1 MEDDAERPQ
10 GARASSGRGL
20 RRASTERAATMD
32 SLPSVLPLDAGNA
45 AEQRSPDD
53 SQSPWPSADFLRD
66 PFNGNAAAEP
76 AIQLPEFTPTRT
88 INPFAAMPH
97 SSPPHPA
104 KPDDDAQT
112 AHAPDS
118 TESPSAPSTDPPARP
133 APLEAPSAP
142 APAAAMPHSSSAVA
156 TAPATSAP
164 APSAPATSAPATSAG
179 ASTSSA
185 AVAEQY
191 RALLEKA
198 YGKFARLREL
208 PLYGR
213 QRWEAHFHKAFS
225 VYSRLWRFQQEH
237 RARLVEMGLKRWEIG
252 EIASRIGQLYYN
264 YYLRTG
270 DASYLLEAFIFYDAI
285 HRREYFREAACSEA
299 AVAHKQLRWLARFTV
314 VCVLLG
320 RRDMLRHL
328 LWQLRMAVD
337 DYSRSF
343 QVPLPPRLPLR
354 CTHLPSLCLPATPR
368 TDYCRPVTTLP
379 PFLAPAPPTPPSQA
393 ADAAEWK
400 GVVHEAVRF
409 LRADWPSDCP
419 RPLRYSVL
427 LDPPPGALPPVAALM
442 LPAAPRA
449 LALQEVV
456 LTSFYP
462 LEVRPGGGVGEEGSG
477 GKEGGGHH
485 SEAER
490 GHTGRLPHAAGR
502 RVAALGLLTLP
513 PSPLHPPCV
522 QVKLSE
528 VTLDAFRML
537 QAVEWLPSGFFLPSK
552 QGGVATHGFTA
563 TGGAGGGGGEGPRL
577 VGGAEEN
584 VVDPSLPP
592 NPHKYV
598 LHRPSVPHL
607 LMVLATAVEELPA
620 DAALL
625 LYLSAA
631 GSLAPTATPPASHP
645 AASQPPAAPAAAAS
659 SAVVAPEAAGAP
671 AGAPAA
677 AAATAEAAEG
687 GAGSRADGR
696 AGSSACSGAVDS
708 EGGGGAHEGEQ
719 AHGREGDGGVA
730 GGGVWVRMR
739 GEGEAASMCC
749 LLPADIL
756 PFTRRP
762 LVLIVD
768 SDNSAAFQWLGGR
781 ERGEPCAMLLSPRL
795 QPDISTAPRPSQP
808 SSTTATTPAATN
820 ADGTVPPSSQSASA
834 VAEPP
839 AAVNTATA
847 SIPSTA
853 PSAAPTSEPPSS
865 SSTSAAPPAVSLA
878 TATHLAGGNLF
889 TLFLTAPLQAFC
901 RLTAVPLPDIP
912 KEQYMGWERQLAM
925 LLSQWGSSLA
935 ACPTLPLA
943 WARLLLDPFLRLFLL
958 RFIFA
963 RAVLSLHVSYA
974 GRPAFHPH
982 CHPPLPPTT
991 LPCHPSIFSA
1001 VRHLAQLCGVAAQ
1014 FPPPDSSAGHS
1025 SLPEKD
1031 ERPEVVGG
1039 AAGGADVKAVG
1050 AVGRFEGGEGGE
1062 RRGDSG
1068 AESGDSTITGTGT
1081 EGGSKSGDEGGS
1093 VVSMKEKRQ
1102 RFAAGRSGG
1111 VPVLGGLGFDSFR
1124 QDLPL
1129 AGGTAVRHGGEA
1141 EGEWE
1146 RPAVGRDG

>member
-1 MEDDAERPQ
+1 MAGPLSHKPPTPLQTPPWAVPRRSPKEDDAERPW
-10 GARASSGRGL
+10 GAQASNGRGL

-45 AEQRSPDD
+45 AEQRSPGD
-53 SQSPWPSADFLRD
+53 SQSPWPAADFLRG
-66 PFNGNAAAEP
+66 PFDGHAAAEP
-76 AIQLPEFTPTRT
+76 AI
-88 INPFAAMPH
+88 H
-97 SSPPHPA
+97 
-104 KPDDDAQT
+104 
-112 AHAPDS
+112 S
-118 TESPSAPSTDPPARP
+118 TESPSAPSNDPPAPP

-142 APAAAMPHSSSAVA
+142 APSAAMPHSSSAAA
-156 TAPATSAP
+156 TAPAAGAPVSSAP
-164 APSAPATSAPATSAG
+164 VTSAG
-179 ASTSSA
+179 ASSA
-185 AVAEQY
+185 AMAEQY

-285 HRREYFREAACSEA
+285 HRREYFREAARSEA

-343 QVPLPPRLPLR
+343 QA
-354 CTHLPSLCLPATPR
+354 S
-368 TDYCRPVTTLP
+368 
-379 PFLAPAPPTPPSQA
+379 
-393 ADAAEWK
+393 DAAEWK

-449 LALQEVV
+449 LSLQEVV

-462 LEVRPGGGVGEEGSG
+462 LE
-477 GKEGGGHH
+477 
-485 SEAER
+485 
-490 GHTGRLPHAAGR
+490 
-502 RVAALGLLTLP
+502 
-513 PSPLHPPCV
+513 
-522 QVKLSE
+522 VKLSE

-552 QGGVATHGFTA
+552 QGGVATQGFTA

-631 GSLAPTATPPASHP
+631 GSLAPTAAPALASSSQSP
-645 AASQPPAAPAAAAS
+645 AASTAAAS
-659 SAVVAPEAAGAP
+659 SAAVAPEAAAVG
-671 AGAPAA
+671 GAPAA

-687 GAGSRADGR
+687 GAGGSTEGRADS
-696 AGSSACSGAVDS
+696 SSACSGAVDS

-719 AHGREGDGGVA
+719 AHGGEGDGGVA
-730 GGGVWVRMR
+730 GGGVWVRAR

-749 LLPADIL
+749 LLPADIV

-820 ADGTVPPSSQSASA
+820 AGGTVPPSSQSASA
-834 VAEPP
+834 VADTAAEPP
-839 AAVNTATA
+839 ATVNTGPA

-865 SSTSAAPPAVSLA
+865 SPTSAAAPAASLA

-974 GRPAFHPH
+974 TRPAFHPH

-991 LPCHPSIFSA
+991 LPSHPSIYSA

-1014 FPPPDSSAGHS
+1014 FLPPDSSAGQS

-1039 AAGGADVKAVG
+1039 AAGGADVEAVG

-1062 RRGDSG
+1062 RRGGSG

-1093 VVSMKEKRQ
+1093 VVSMEEKRQ

-1129 AGGTAVRHGGEA
+1129 AGGTAVQRGSEA

-1146 RPAVGRDG
+1146 RPAVGREG

>member
-1 MEDDAERPQ
+1 
-10 GARASSGRGL
+10 
-20 RRASTERAATMD
+20 
-32 SLPSVLPLDAGNA
+32 
-45 AEQRSPDD
+45 
-53 SQSPWPSADFLRD
+53 
-66 PFNGNAAAEP
+66 
-76 AIQLPEFTPTRT
+76 
-88 INPFAAMPH
+88 MPH
-97 SSPPHPA
+97 SSPPNPA
-104 KPDDDAQT
+104 KPDHDAQT

-118 TESPSAPSTDPPARP
+118 TESPSAPSNDPPAP
-133 APLEAPSAP
+133 PVPLEAPSAP
-142 APAAAMPHSSSAVA
+142 APSAAMPHSSSAAA
-156 TAPATSAP
+156 TAPAAGAPVSSAP
-164 APSAPATSAPATSAG
+164 VTSAG
-179 ASTSSA
+179 ASSA
-185 AVAEQY
+185 AMAEQY

-285 HRREYFREAACSEA
+285 HRREYFREAARSEA

-343 QVPLPPRLPLR
+343 QA
-354 CTHLPSLCLPATPR
+354 S
-368 TDYCRPVTTLP
+368 
-379 PFLAPAPPTPPSQA
+379 
-393 ADAAEWK
+393 DAAEWK

-449 LALQEVV
+449 LSLQEVV

-462 LEVRPGGGVGEEGSG
+462 LE
-477 GKEGGGHH
+477 
-485 SEAER
+485 
-490 GHTGRLPHAAGR
+490 
-502 RVAALGLLTLP
+502 
-513 PSPLHPPCV
+513 
-522 QVKLSE
+522 VKLSE

-552 QGGVATHGFTA
+552 QGGVATQGFTA

-631 GSLAPTATPPASHP
+631 GSLAPTAAPALASSSQSP
-645 AASQPPAAPAAAAS
+645 AASTAAAS
-659 SAVVAPEAAGAP
+659 SAAVAPEAAAVG
-671 AGAPAA
+671 GAPAA

-687 GAGSRADGR
+687 GAGGSTEGRADS
-696 AGSSACSGAVDS
+696 SSACSGAVDS

-719 AHGREGDGGVA
+719 AHGGEGDGGVA
-730 GGGVWVRMR
+730 GGGVWVRAR

-749 LLPADIL
+749 LLPADIV

-768 SDNSAAFQWLGGR
+768 SDNSAAFQCLHACIAALLPACAPVLTTTPPASPLPVPVRSVLGTASGWVAGSEESR
-781 ERGEPCAMLLSPRL
+781 APCCSRPACSPT
-795 QPDISTAPRPSQP
+795 SAPLPAPSQP

-820 ADGTVPPSSQSASA
+820 AGGTVPPSSQSASA
-834 VAEPP
+834 VADTAAEPP

-853 PSAAPTSEPPSS
+853 PSAAPTSELPSS
-865 SSTSAAPPAVSLA
+865 SPTSAAAPAASLA

-925 LLSQWGSSLA
+925 LLSQWGTSLA

-974 GRPAFHPH
+974 ARPAFHPH

-991 LPCHPSIFSA
+991 LPCHPSILSA

-1014 FPPPDSSAGHS
+1014 FPPPNSTAGHS
-1025 SLPEKD
+1025 SLPEKG
-1031 ERPEVVGG
+1031 ERSEVVGG
-1039 AAGGADVKAVG
+1039 AAGVADGEAVG

-1062 RRGDSG
+1062 RRGGSG

-1081 EGGSKSGDEGGS
+1081 EGGSNCGDEGGS
-1093 VVSMKEKRQ
+1093 VVSMEEKRQ

-1129 AGGTAVRHGGEA
+1129 AGGTAVQRGGEA

-1146 RPAVGRDG
+1146 RPAVGREG

>member
-1 MEDDAERPQ
+1 M
-10 GARASSGRGL
+10 
-20 RRASTERAATMD
+20 
-32 SLPSVLPLDAGNA
+32 
-45 AEQRSPDD
+45 
-53 SQSPWPSADFLRD
+53 
-66 PFNGNAAAEP
+66 
-76 AIQLPEFTPTRT
+76 
-88 INPFAAMPH
+88 
-97 SSPPHPA
+97 
-104 KPDDDAQT
+104 
-112 AHAPDS
+112 
-118 TESPSAPSTDPPARP
+118 
-133 APLEAPSAP
+133 
-142 APAAAMPHSSSAVA
+142 
-156 TAPATSAP
+156 
-164 APSAPATSAPATSAG
+164 
-179 ASTSSA
+179 
-185 AVAEQY
+185 AEQY

-285 HRREYFREAACSEA
+285 HRREYFREAARSEA

-343 QVPLPPRLPLR
+343 QA
-354 CTHLPSLCLPATPR
+354 S
-368 TDYCRPVTTLP
+368 
-379 PFLAPAPPTPPSQA
+379 
-393 ADAAEWK
+393 DAAEWK

-449 LALQEVV
+449 LSLQEVV

-462 LEVRPGGGVGEEGSG
+462 LE
-477 GKEGGGHH
+477 
-485 SEAER
+485 
-490 GHTGRLPHAAGR
+490 
-502 RVAALGLLTLP
+502 
-513 PSPLHPPCV
+513 
-522 QVKLSE
+522 VKLSE

-552 QGGVATHGFTA
+552 QGGVATQGFTA

-631 GSLAPTATPPASHP
+631 GSLAPTAAPALASSSQSP
-645 AASQPPAAPAAAAS
+645 AASTAAAS
-659 SAVVAPEAAGAP
+659 SAAVAPEAAAVG
-671 AGAPAA
+671 GAPAA

-687 GAGSRADGR
+687 GAGGSTEGRADS
-696 AGSSACSGAVDS
+696 SSACSGAVDS

-719 AHGREGDGGVA
+719 AHGGEGDGGVA
-730 GGGVWVRMR
+730 GGGVWVRAR

-749 LLPADIL
+749 LLPADIV

-768 SDNSAAFQWLGGR
+768 SDNSAAFQVTDTHSSTRCAVYRACLLDSLHSAPLPDVRAMLDPVPPCLHRRTAPCVCTRPYYYPPRISTPRPRALCPRNCQWLGGR

-820 ADGTVPPSSQSASA
+820 AGGTVPPSSQSASA
-834 VAEPP
+834 VADTAAEPP

-853 PSAAPTSEPPSS
+853 PSAAPTSELPSS
-865 SSTSAAPPAVSLA
+865 SPTSAAAPAASLA

-925 LLSQWGSSLA
+925 LLSQWGTSLA

-974 GRPAFHPH
+974 ARPAFHPH

-991 LPCHPSIFSA
+991 LPCHPSILSA

-1014 FPPPDSSAGHS
+1014 FPPPNSTAGHS
-1025 SLPEKD
+1025 SLPEKG
-1031 ERPEVVGG
+1031 ERSEVVGG
-1039 AAGGADVKAVG
+1039 AAGVADGEAVG

-1062 RRGDSG
+1062 RRGGSG

-1081 EGGSKSGDEGGS
+1081 EGGSNCGDEGGS
-1093 VVSMKEKRQ
+1093 VVSMEEKRQ

-1129 AGGTAVRHGGEA
+1129 AGGTAVQRGGEA

-1146 RPAVGRDG
+1146 RPAVGREG

>member
-1 MEDDAERPQ
+1 MAGPLSHKPPTPLQTPPWAAPRRSPKEDDAERPH
-10 GARASSGRGL
+10 GAPASSGRGL

-45 AEQRSPDD
+45 AEQRSPGD
-53 SQSPWPSADFLRD
+53 SQSPWPAADFFRG
-66 PFNGNAAAEP
+66 PFDGNAAAEP
-76 AIQLPEFTPTRT
+76 VIRQQGPTGVPRCLSFDGTDPAAPPTPLEAPTA
-88 INPFAAMPH
+88 PVPSAAMPH
-97 SSPPHPA
+97 S
-104 KPDDDAQT
+104 T
-112 AHAPDS
+112 
-118 TESPSAPSTDPPARP
+118 SAA
-133 APLEAPSAP
+133 
-142 APAAAMPHSSSAVA
+142 A
-156 TAPATSAP
+156 TAPAA
-164 APSAPATSAPATSAG
+164 SAPATSAG
-179 ASTSSA
+179 ASSA

-285 HRREYFREAACSEA
+285 HRREYFREAARVEA

-343 QVPLPPRLPLR
+343 QA
-354 CTHLPSLCLPATPR
+354 S
-368 TDYCRPVTTLP
+368 
-379 PFLAPAPPTPPSQA
+379 
-393 ADAAEWK
+393 DAVEWK

-427 LDPPPGALPPVAALM
+427 LDPPPGALPPVAKLM
-442 LPAAPRA
+442 LPTAPRA

-462 LEVRPGGGVGEEGSG
+462 LE
-477 GKEGGGHH
+477 
-485 SEAER
+485 
-490 GHTGRLPHAAGR
+490 
-502 RVAALGLLTLP
+502 
-513 PSPLHPPCV
+513 
-522 QVKLSE
+522 VKLSE

-537 QAVEWLPSGFFLPSK
+537 QAVEWLPSGFFLPAK
-552 QGGVATHGFTA
+552 QGGVAAHGFTA
-563 TGGAGGGGGEGPRL
+563 TAGAAGGGGEGPRL

-584 VVDPSLPP
+584 VVDASLPP

-620 DAALL
+620 HAALL

-631 GSLAPTATPPASHP
+631 GSLAPTAAPPATHP
-645 AASQPPAAPAAAAS
+645 AASQPAAAPAAAAS
-659 SAVVAPEAAGAP
+659 SAAVAPEAAAVG
-671 AGAPAA
+671 GAPAA
-677 AAATAEAAEG
+677 AASVTAGAAEG
-687 GAGSRADGR
+687 GAGGKAEGRAD
-696 AGSSACSGAVDS
+696 SSACTAFES
-708 EGGGGAHEGEQ
+708 EGGGGAHEGEEQ
-719 AHGREGDGGVA
+719 SDGRQGDGGVA
-730 GGGVWVRMR
+730 GGGVWVRAR

-768 SDNSAAFQWLGGR
+768 SDNSAAFQWLSGR

-808 SSTTATTPAATN
+808 ATTTTATAN
-820 ADGTVPPSSQSASA
+820 ADGTTSLSSQPTSSAA
-834 VAEPP
+834 DVAAEPP
-839 AAVNTATA
+839 AADNTATA
-847 SIPSTA
+847 STPSTA
-853 PSAAPTSEPPSS
+853 PSAAPTSETPSS
-865 SSTSAAPPAVSLA
+865 SSFTSAAPPTVSLA

-912 KEQYMGWERQLAM
+912 KEQYMGWERQLSM
-925 LLSQWGSSLA
+925 QLSQWGSSLA

-974 GRPAFHPH
+974 TRPAFHPH
-982 CHPPLPPTT
+982 CHPPLPPTA
-991 LPCHPSIFSA
+991 LPAHPSIYCA

-1014 FPPPDSSAGHS
+1014 FPPPHSSAGHS
-1025 SLPEKD
+1025 PLPEKD
-1031 ERPEVVGG
+1031 EQSEVVSG
-1039 AAGGADVKAVG
+1039 AAGRADGEAVG

-1062 RRGDSG
+1062 RRGDGG

-1081 EGGSKSGDEGGS
+1081 EGGSKSGGEGGS
-1093 VVSMKEKRQ
+1093 VVSMEEKRQ

-1111 VPVLGGLGFDSFR
+1111 VPMLGGLGFDSFR

-1129 AGGTAVRHGGEA
+1129 AGGTAVQREGEA

-1146 RPAVGRDG
+1146 RPAVGREG

>member
-1 MEDDAERPQ
+1 
-10 GARASSGRGL
+10 
-20 RRASTERAATMD
+20 
-32 SLPSVLPLDAGNA
+32 
-45 AEQRSPDD
+45 
-53 SQSPWPSADFLRD
+53 
-66 PFNGNAAAEP
+66 
-76 AIQLPEFTPTRT
+76 
-88 INPFAAMPH
+88 MPH
-97 SSPPHPA
+97 SSPPPPA
-104 KPDDDAQT
+104 KPDEDAQT
-112 AHAPDS
+112 AHAPES
-118 TESPSAPSTDPPARP
+118 TESPLAPRADSPPRHT
-133 APLEAPSAP
+133 PLEAPSATAP
-142 APAAAMPHSSSAVA
+142 AAAMLHSSSAAAMPHSSSTAA
-156 TAPATSAP
+156 TASAVSAHVTIAPVTSAP
-164 APSAPATSAPATSAG
+164 VTSAG
-179 ASTSSA
+179 ASSA

-285 HRREYFREAACSEA
+285 HRREYFREAARSEA

-343 QVPLPPRLPLR
+343 
-354 CTHLPSLCLPATPR
+354 
-368 TDYCRPVTTLP
+368 
-379 PFLAPAPPTPPSQA
+379 QA

-442 LPAAPRA
+442 LPTSPRA
-449 LALQEVV
+449 LSLQEVV

-462 LEVRPGGGVGEEGSG
+462 LE
-477 GKEGGGHH
+477 
-485 SEAER
+485 
-490 GHTGRLPHAAGR
+490 
-502 RVAALGLLTLP
+502 
-513 PSPLHPPCV
+513 
-522 QVKLSE
+522 VKLSE

-631 GSLAPTATPPASHP
+631 GSLAPTAAPALASSSQSPATSQP
-645 AASQPPAAPAAAAS
+645 AATS
-659 SAVVAPEAAGAP
+659 SAVVAPEAAAV

-677 AAATAEAAEG
+677 AAEG
-687 GAGSRADGR
+687 GAGSSAGGR

-719 AHGREGDGGVA
+719 SHGREGDGGVA

-768 SDNSAAFQWLGGR
+768 SDNSAAFQVGVTVSLPSRAMLEPVRPCLHRLTAPCLCTCPYYYPPLISTPHPRPLFPLHCQWLGGR
-781 ERGEPCAMLLSPRL
+781 EQGEPCAMLLSPRL

-834 VAEPP
+834 VADTAAEPP

-865 SSTSAAPPAVSLA
+865 SSTSAAPPAVSVA
-878 TATHLAGGNLF
+878 TATHLAGANLF

-963 RAVLSLHVSYA
+963 RAVLSLHVSFA
-974 GRPAFHPH
+974 ARPAFHPH

-1001 VRHLAQLCGVAAQ
+1001 VRHLAQLCGVASQ
-1014 FPPPDSSAGHS
+1014 FPPPDSSAGQS

-1031 ERPEVVGG
+1031 ERSEVVGG

-1093 VVSMKEKRQ
+1093 VVSMEEKRQ

-1141 EGEWE
+1141 VGEWE

>member
-1 MEDDAERPQ
+1 M
-10 GARASSGRGL
+10 
-20 RRASTERAATMD
+20 
-32 SLPSVLPLDAGNA
+32 
-45 AEQRSPDD
+45 
-53 SQSPWPSADFLRD
+53 
-66 PFNGNAAAEP
+66 
-76 AIQLPEFTPTRT
+76 
-88 INPFAAMPH
+88 
-97 SSPPHPA
+97 
-104 KPDDDAQT
+104 
-112 AHAPDS
+112 
-118 TESPSAPSTDPPARP
+118 
-133 APLEAPSAP
+133 
-142 APAAAMPHSSSAVA
+142 
-156 TAPATSAP
+156 
-164 APSAPATSAPATSAG
+164 
-179 ASTSSA
+179 
-185 AVAEQY
+185 AEQY

-285 HRREYFREAACSEA
+285 HRREYFREAARSEA

-343 QVPLPPRLPLR
+343 QA
-354 CTHLPSLCLPATPR
+354 S
-368 TDYCRPVTTLP
+368 
-379 PFLAPAPPTPPSQA
+379 
-393 ADAAEWK
+393 DAAEWK

-449 LALQEVV
+449 LSLQEVV

-462 LEVRPGGGVGEEGSG
+462 LE
-477 GKEGGGHH
+477 
-485 SEAER
+485 
-490 GHTGRLPHAAGR
+490 
-502 RVAALGLLTLP
+502 
-513 PSPLHPPCV
+513 
-522 QVKLSE
+522 VKLSE

-552 QGGVATHGFTA
+552 QGGVATQGFTA

-631 GSLAPTATPPASHP
+631 GSLAPTAAPALASSSQSP
-645 AASQPPAAPAAAAS
+645 AASTAAAS
-659 SAVVAPEAAGAP
+659 SAAVAPEAAAVG
-671 AGAPAA
+671 GAPAA

-687 GAGSRADGR
+687 GAGGSTEGRADS
-696 AGSSACSGAVDS
+696 SSACSGAVDS

-719 AHGREGDGGVA
+719 AHGGEGDGGVA
-730 GGGVWVRMR
+730 GGGVWVRAR

-749 LLPADIL
+749 LLPADIV

-768 SDNSAAFQWLGGR
+768 SDNSAAFQVTDTRSSTRCAVYRACLLDSLHSAPLPDVRAMLDPVPPCLHRRTAPCVCTCPYYYPPRISTPRPRALCPRNCQWLGGR

-820 ADGTVPPSSQSASA
+820 AGGTVPPSSQSASA
-834 VAEPP
+834 VADTAAEPP

-853 PSAAPTSEPPSS
+853 PSAAPTSELPSS
-865 SSTSAAPPAVSLA
+865 SPTSAAAPAASLA

-925 LLSQWGSSLA
+925 LLSQWGTSLA

-958 RFIFA
+958 RSLPLPPAMPSPRHALPSHPTFTCVPSHQPHCSNLSPPPLTPFLTLFPSFYSISPPHHAPALRFIFA

-974 GRPAFHPH
+974 ARPAFHPH

-991 LPCHPSIFSA
+991 LPSHPSIYSA

-1014 FPPPDSSAGHS
+1014 FLPPDSSAGQS

-1039 AAGGADVKAVG
+1039 AAGGADVEAVG

-1062 RRGDSG
+1062 RRGGSG

-1093 VVSMKEKRQ
+1093 VVSMEEKRQ

-1129 AGGTAVRHGGEA
+1129 AGGTAVQRGSEA

-1146 RPAVGRDG
+1146 RPAVGREG